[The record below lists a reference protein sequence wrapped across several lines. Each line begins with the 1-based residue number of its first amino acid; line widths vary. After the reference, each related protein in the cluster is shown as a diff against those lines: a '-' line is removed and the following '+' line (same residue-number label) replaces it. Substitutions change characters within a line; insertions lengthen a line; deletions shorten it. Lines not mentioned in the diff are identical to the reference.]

1 MRDSLSGVRVNDVFI
16 VRLESKFWKL
26 LERNLSF
33 CFVITDGVRFIGA
46 ELRYDENNATDKT
59 ERGVT

>member
-1 MRDSLSGVRVNDVFI
+1 MNDVFI
-16 VRLESKFWKL
+16 ARLESKFWKL

-33 CFVITDGVRFIGA
+33 CVVITDGVRFIGA